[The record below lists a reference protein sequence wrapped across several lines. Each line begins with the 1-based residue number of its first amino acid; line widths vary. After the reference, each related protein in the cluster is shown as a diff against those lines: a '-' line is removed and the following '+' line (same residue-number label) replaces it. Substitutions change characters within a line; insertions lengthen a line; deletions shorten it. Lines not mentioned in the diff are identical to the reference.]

1 MSVYI
6 KQANTATAISDS
18 SIILQQLCTKHPMKL
33 VGDPVECNAAIY
45 EGNPHNFYLKLGKIV
60 MFNVE
65 LHLSRNFTDDNKFV
79 GVPCLPYKSAGHFSF
94 TVGYQNIVFK
104 DTTVYSSSSASVY
117 KDSQTLNFLGFAS
130 GRSWT
135 LKGDAIDA
143 TDLANSV
150 ILISGVY
157 VTDE

>member
-6 KQANTATAISDS
+6 KQANNATAISDS
-18 SIILQQLCTKHPMKL
+18 SIILQQLCTKHSMKL

-65 LHLSRNFTDDNKFV
+65 IHLSRNFKDNSKYV

-94 TVGYQNIVFK
+94 TVGYQMDMNLVMICM
-104 DTTVYSSSSASVY
+104 
-117 KDSQTLNFLGFAS
+117 G
-130 GRSWT
+130 
-135 LKGDAIDA
+135 
-143 TDLANSV
+143 
-150 ILISGVY
+150 IL
-157 VTDE
+157 

>member
-18 SIILQQLCTKHPMKL
+18 SIILQQLCTKHSMKL

-65 LHLSRNFTDDNKFV
+65 IHLSRNFKDNSKYV

-94 TVGYQNIVFK
+94 TVGYQNVVFK

-117 KDSQTLNFLGFAS
+117 KDSQTLNFLGFAL

-135 LKGDAIDA
+135 LTGDSIYS

-150 ILISGVY
+150 ILVSGVY
-157 VTDE
+157 VTAE